1 MTNEFVQ
8 KIRDDTDKRI
18 GEVHTAF
25 PGTIVSYD
33 PATNMAEVLPGIQL
47 KKPDGTKMDYPKISG
62 VPVCCVQASGQ
73 NAVVALPI
81 KAGDGCMVVVSEK
94 AIDKWLYGQETDTD
108 LYHDIT
114 NAMCVPGMFAKG
126 CAVQQE
132 ACSTGKI
139 IVDCDGARGEFGEG
153 KATLKAGGAKVDVGG
168 GGVQVQG
175 NLTVA
180 GAITASGAVH
190 GSNI

>member
-108 LYHDIT
+108 LNHDIT

-153 KATLKAGGAKVDVGG
+153 
-168 GGVQVQG
+168 
-175 NLTVA
+175 
-180 GAITASGAVH
+180 
-190 GSNI
+190 NIRLRIYPYQ